1 MSNHIDFDF
10 SLSGA
15 FGFDFEGEDP
25 DFSIRDFT
33 LGGETDGIENERYLQ
48 PRIYES
54 IAQKVKFEHACDLI
68 DGLKLEPGFRMFA
81 FVSGNFVFGDVIEA
95 LVTQLGIQIK
105 RMTIQTLSMSQE
117 NIDSLRNVIDNCFE
131 FESLRLVVSDYFYS
145 HERNANGLVPYIYE
159 RLDVDDVLDV
169 AFAGVHT
176 KITTIETING
186 LKIVMDGSAN
196 LRSSRN
202 VEQFRIE
209 CDADLY
215 DYIERFADR
224 IFDAYSVIN
233 RDAPKPKSVRAKR
246 LWGAVGTEDNDG

>member
-1 MSNHIDFDF
+1 MSLDF
-10 SLSGA
+10 SLSEA

-95 LVTQLGIQIK
+95 LVTTLGIQIK

-131 FESLRLVVSDYFYS
+131 LESLRLVVSDYFYS

-233 RDAPKPKSVRAKR
+233 KDAPRPKSIRAKR
-246 LWGAVGTEDNDG
+246 LWQKVGTEEDDG

>member
-15 FGFDFEGEDP
+15 FGFDFDGEEP
-25 DFSIRDFT
+25 DFSIRDFSVA
-33 LGGETDGIENERYLQ
+33 GETDGIENERYLQ

-105 RMTIQTLSMSQE
+105 RMTIQTLSMSQ
-117 NIDSLRNVIDNCFE
+117 NNVDSLRNVIDECFE
-131 FESLRLVVSDYFYS
+131 LESLRLILSDYFYA
-145 HERNANGLVPYIYE
+145 HERQPGKLVPYIYE

-169 AFAGVHT
+169 AFASVHT
-176 KITTIETING
+176 KIVTLETVDG
-186 LKIVMDGSAN
+186 LKVVIDGSAN

-215 DYIERFADR
+215 DYVESFADR
-224 IFDAYSVIN
+224 IFDAYGVIN
-233 RDAPKPKSVRAKR
+233 KDVPKPKSIRAGK
-246 LWGAVGTEDNDG
+246 LWDAVAKEADDA